1 MVVFPIISALISAL
15 CAAVIARD
23 AIAKPRPDKVAWVVA
38 FALFAIAAASE
49 AIGSLGEWS
58 PALVRVYYLTGAVL
72 VVGYLALGELY
83 LLAGKRIA
91 RFAPGVT
98 MLITAF
104 AATLVFNAPV
114 DESKLAHDGW
124 EALAKS
130 ALLTAT
136 TITLNAGGTLVI
148 VGGLL
153 YSAWKF
159 RTLGTQRN
167 RMVGCLL
174 IAIGTLIVAMG
185 GTATR
190 LGEREYFY
198 VMMSIGV
205 AIIFAGYLWIRR
217 PEGAPLFARRA
228 AAPVSATAVA
238 PTKTEALSPRPAS
251 SDPAIVF
258 IETKLLPLDDAAI
271 DSLCREWSIER
282 DNLGVLRR
290 PEAVDAWQLRVLLSR
305 DGQERYDALSVPAR
319 RQITDLYRLVLTADP
334 AVAQPRSVLMQS

>member
-1 MVVFPIISALISAL
+1 VVVFPILSALISAL

-91 RFAPGVT
+91 KFAPGVT

-104 AATLVFNAPV
+104 AAALVFNAPV
-114 DESKLAHDGW
+114 DETKLANDGW
-124 EALAKS
+124 EALEKS
-130 ALLTAT
+130 TVLTIT
-136 TITLNAGGTLVI
+136 TVTLNAGGTLVI

-167 RMVGCLL
+167 RMIGCLL

-198 VMMSIGV
+198 VMMSTGV

-217 PEGAPLFARRA
+217 PEGAPLFARRSPA
-228 AAPVSATAVA
+228 VAAERRASPIAAIPPAAPVSG
-238 PTKTEALSPRPAS
+238 
-251 SDPAIVF
+251 DPAIAF
-258 IETKLLPLDDAAI
+258 IEAKLLPLDDEAI
-271 DSLCREWSIER
+271 DHLCREWSIER
-282 DNLGVLRR
+282 EGLGIFRR
-290 PEAVDAWQLRVLLSR
+290 AEAVAAWQLRLLLSP

-319 RQITDLYRLVLTADP
+319 RQISDLYRLVLTADP
-334 AVAQPRSVLMQS
+334 AVTEPRSVLMRS

>member
-1 MVVFPIISALISAL
+1 MVVFPIISAVISAL
-15 CAAVIARD
+15 CAAVITRD

-98 MLITAF
+98 MLVTAF
-104 AATLVFNAPV
+104 ASALVFNAPV

-124 EALAKS
+124 EALEKS
-130 ALLTAT
+130 TLLTIT

-159 RTLGTQRN
+159 GTLGTQRN

-198 VMMSIGV
+198 VMMSMGV

-217 PEGAPLFARRA
+217 PEGAPLFTRRQRTRTERVPA
-228 AAPVSATAVA
+228 MTATPAVF
-238 PTKTEALSPRPAS
+238 AS
-251 SDPAIVF
+251 GASGNPAIDF

-282 DNLGVLRR
+282 DSLGVLRR
-290 PEAVDAWQLRVLLSR
+290 PEAVAAWQLRVLLSR

-319 RQITDLYRLVLTADP
+319 RQITDLYRLVLTTDP